1 MVQYNVNYYPLNSE
15 VNALNQKKCSSS
27 PKQNYFQADN
37 DTLKLK
43 YTGRLFIHLSSIF
56 YFSTYRHTQT

>member
-27 PKQNYFQADN
+27 PKQNYFQVDN
-37 DTLKLK
+37 DTSNLLL
-43 YTGRLFIHLSSIF
+43 TGLLFINSFVFL
-56 YFSTYRHTQT
+56 Q